1 MIQFILFYFSI
12 GFFLSILI
20 NTSLWFTGKPV
31 LTAGQTLISIIIWP
45 SIINSLVGLSTGDTK
60 EDIIEED

>member
-45 SIINSLVGLSTGDTK
+45 SIINLLVGLSTGDTK